1 MLVWPTSSC
10 ITVVQHDSQAARCPH
25 QARLTSAMH
34 MLHMHA
40 EPAVMCC
47 CVALMACLC
56 ARSEQLCNVPSCRHA
71 QLRPVQVQDSHANS
85 WLEDSGITQEARSQF
100 DLQTGLG
107 ASSCSSLYSVHLAM
121 LIAAPKAKRKPLA
134 TQPFQHQAYH
144 R

>member
-1 MLVWPTSSC
+1 MLVWPMSSC

-25 QARLTSAMH
+25 QARLTSAM
-34 MLHMHA
+34 LHMHA

-56 ARSEQLCNVPSCRHA
+56 ARSERLCNVPSCRHA
-71 QLRPVQVQDSHANS
+71 HLRPVQDTHANS

-100 DLQTGLG
+100 DSQTGLE

-121 LIAAPKAKRKPLA
+121 LIATPKAMRKPRG